1 MSESISLPPPFGIV
15 DPESDETGLY
25 SLSDLIKYARAAVAL
40 NAPTQTSAAR
50 DVLAERQR
58 QIEAEGWTPEHDD
71 QHTDG
76 SLAVAAA
83 CYAIA
88 DRDGRAEAPPFW
100 PWDLDWWKPSDD
112 RRMLVKAGALILAE
126 IERLDR
132 ATALPAGPEAA

>member
-1 MSESISLPPPFGIV
+1 MSEIKLPPLPIA
-15 DPESDETGLY
+15 GLPRLGTIY
-25 SLSDLIKYARAAVAL
+25 YNAEQMQAYARAAVAL

-76 SLAVAAA
+76 SLAIAAA

-100 PWDLDWWKPSDD
+100 PWALDWWKPADD

-132 ATALPAGPEAA
+132 AAALPAGREAA